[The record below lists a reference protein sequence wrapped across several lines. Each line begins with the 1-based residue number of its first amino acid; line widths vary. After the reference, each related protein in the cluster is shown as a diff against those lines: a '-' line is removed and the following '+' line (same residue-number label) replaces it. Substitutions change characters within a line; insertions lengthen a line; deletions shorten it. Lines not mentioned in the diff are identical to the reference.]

1 MSNFKR
7 KAARSVIKDAL
18 NNNDVPKKYGV
29 YAKKFKKLYRVG
41 NEATISSEKQA
52 VNSIALAKALIEYWV
67 EHYPSKKANEQ
78 DSVINE
84 SFNTV
89 LSLLDKDALG
99 VFGLYAKIEKSYSHD
114 LNLALDR
121 IKSYL
126 SEIKENNRIIS
137 IMSLLEL
144 VLENNYVYG
153 KNILT
158 DVNKYDEVVYPASRY
173 MDINYPAE
181 RNFSSSLH
189 TKINNIEN
197 DYSKGFSLKTIVKKL
212 NNTMLDLMEHL
223 KLDSKIDN
231 IIQVA
236 SELLVRCV
244 EVSNTYSL
252 IDKSHNDDRSN
263 LEVMVRLSYY
273 YVIFKEY
280 EEKHNYLKQRI
291 IKDIT
296 SFFSNSDLYKDDKLN
311 NESLSML
318 NTVVN
323 YDYNNSVF
331 FLEQHVNR
339 EEIVKPIYKIFYVAL
354 SDLLTITRII
364 DTYSEK
370 ILITDNK
377 NVGKGNEFNV
387 TKSDYINKLLDM
399 LNDYRRFLCCKEDS
413 FSQISKLYYLTYS
426 VEKSSLTKF
435 IAGLDTVG
443 LEKFIKKHGFFKQYK
458 KYILF

>member
-18 NNNDVPKKYGV
+18 NNNDVPKKHGV
-29 YAKKFKKLYRVG
+29 YAKKLKKLYRIG

-52 VNSIALAKALIEYWV
+52 INSIALARALIEYCA
-67 EHYPSKKANEQ
+67 EHYPSKKINDE

-84 SFNTV
+84 SFNEI
-89 LSLLDKDALG
+89 LPMLDKDALR
-99 VFGLYAKIEKSYSHD
+99 VLGLYANIEKSYSHD

-137 IMSLLEL
+137 IMSLLVL

-153 KNILT
+153 KDILT
-158 DVNKYDEVVYPASRY
+158 DVNKYAAIIYPALRY
-173 MDINYPAE
+173 MDINYPEE
-181 RNFSSSLH
+181 RNFSSSLQK
-189 TKINNIEN
+189 KINNIEN
-197 DYSKGFSLKTIVKKL
+197 DYSKGYVLKSIVKKL

-231 IIQVA
+231 IINVA

-291 IKDIT
+291 VKDIT
-296 SFFSNSDLYKDDKLN
+296 SFFANNDLYKDDKLN

-318 NTVVN
+318 NTIVN
-323 YDYNNSVF
+323 YDYNNTAF
-331 FLEQHVNR
+331 FLEQHVNK

-377 NVGKGNEFNV
+377 SIGKGNEFNV

-399 LNDYRRFLCCKEDS
+399 LNDYRRFLCCSEDS

-426 VEKSSLTKF
+426 VEKSSLVKS
-435 IAGLDTVG
+435 L
-443 LEKFIKKHGFFKQYK
+443 
-458 KYILF
+458 